1 MAKQT
6 IYEETRMRSKGAYH
20 YFFKE
25 SGSEAWKYHNWEGPA
40 IEPIEG
46 ENSEYK
52 KSYFLYGIEMDY
64 DTWSETRKDREGLPW
79 YKNPS
84 MRGTTRF

>member
-6 IYEETRMRSKGAYH
+6 IYEEKRMRSKGAYH

-40 IEPIEG
+40 IEPIED
-46 ENSEYK
+46 ESSEYK
-52 KSYFLYGIEMDY
+52 KAYFLYGIEMDY

-79 YKNPS
+79 YKNPT

>member
-1 MAKQT
+1 MKKQT
-6 IYEETRMRSKGAYH
+6 IYEERRMKSKGAYH

-40 IEPIEG
+40 IEPFEK
-46 ENSEYK
+46 ESEHSKEY
-52 KSYFLYGIEMDY
+52 YLYGNQLTFEE
-64 DTWSETRKDREGLPW
+64 WSEVRKEREGLPW

>member
-6 IYEETRMRSKGAYH
+6 IYEERRMRNNGAYH
-20 YFFKE
+20 YFFRE

-46 ENSEYK
+46 EDTSFKKEY
-52 KSYFLYGIEMDY
+52 YLYGVKMDY
-64 DTWSETRKDREGLPW
+64 ETWSETRKEREGLPW

>member
-1 MAKQT
+1 MKKET
-6 IYEETRMRSKGAYH
+6 IYEERRMRSKGAYH

-25 SGSEAWKYHNWEGPA
+25 SGSDAWKHHNWEGPA
-40 IEPIEG
+40 IQPIEG
-46 ENSEYK
+46 EETEYK
-52 KSYFLYGIEMDY
+52 KEYYLYGKQLTIEE
-64 DTWSETRKDREGLPW
+64 WEEARKNREGLPW

>member
-6 IYEETRMRSKGAYH
+6 IYEEKCMRSKGAYH

>member
-1 MAKQT
+1 MAKEKV
-6 IYEETRMRSKGAYH
+6 YEERRMKSKGAYH
-20 YFFKE
+20 HFFREK
-25 SGSEAWKYHNWEGPA
+25 GQEAWKYHNWEGPA

-46 ENSEYK
+46 ESSEYK
-52 KSYFLYGIEMDY
+52 KAYFLYGREMSLDE
-64 DTWSETRKDREGLPW
+64 WSEARSNREGLPW

>member
-1 MAKQT
+1 MAKKT
-6 IYEETRMRSKGAYH
+6 IYEERRMRNGGAYH
-20 YFFKE
+20 HFFRE
-25 SGSEAWKYHNWEGPA
+25 SGSANWKYHNWEGPA

-52 KSYFLYGIEMDY
+52 KVYFLYGREMSHDE
-64 DTWSETRKDREGLPW
+64 WKETRSDREGLPW
-79 YKNPS
+79 YKNPA

>member
-1 MAKQT
+1 MSKL
-6 IYEETRMRSKGAYH
+6 YETKTMKSNGALH
-20 YFFKE
+20 HFFRE
-25 SGSEAWKYHNWEGPA
+25 SGSSSWIYHNWDGPA

-46 ENSEYK
+46 EETNLK
-52 KSYFLYGIEMDY
+52 KTYYLYGRQMEYAD
-64 DTWSETRKDREGLPW
+64 WSMSRKDREGLPW

>member
-1 MAKQT
+1 MKKQT
-6 IYEETRMRSKGAYH
+6 IYEERRMKSKGAYH
-20 YFFKE
+20 YFFRE

-40 IEPIEG
+40 IEPFEK
-46 ENSEYK
+46 ESEHSKEY
-52 KSYFLYGIEMDY
+52 YLYGNQLTFEE
-64 DTWSETRKDREGLPW
+64 WSEVRKEREGLPW

>member
-1 MAKQT
+1 MAKL
-6 IYEETRMRSKGAYH
+6 YETRKMKAGGAYH
-20 YFFKE
+20 HFFRE
-25 SGSEAWKYHNWEGPA
+25 SGSDSWKYHNWDGPA

-46 ENSEYK
+46 EECDHS
-52 KSYFLYGIEMDY
+52 KSYYLYGKQLDFL
-64 DTWSETRKDREGLPW
+64 DWNTQRKDREGLPW

>member
-6 IYEETRMRSKGAYH
+6 IYEERRMRNNGAYH

-25 SGSEAWKYHNWEGPA
+25 SGSDAWKYHNWEGPA
-40 IEPIEG
+40 IEPIED
-46 ENSEYK
+46 EETEYK
-52 KSYFLYGIEMDY
+52 KAYFLYGREMDIEE
-64 DTWSETRKDREGLPW
+64 WNEARKNREGLPW
-79 YKNPS
+79 YKNPA

>member
-6 IYEETRMRSKGAYH
+6 IYEEKRMRSKGAYH
-20 YFFKE
+20 YFFRE
-25 SGSEAWKYHNWEGPA
+25 SGSEHWKYHNWEGPA

-52 KSYFLYGIEMDY
+52 KSYFLYGSEMDY

-79 YKNPS
+79 YKNPT